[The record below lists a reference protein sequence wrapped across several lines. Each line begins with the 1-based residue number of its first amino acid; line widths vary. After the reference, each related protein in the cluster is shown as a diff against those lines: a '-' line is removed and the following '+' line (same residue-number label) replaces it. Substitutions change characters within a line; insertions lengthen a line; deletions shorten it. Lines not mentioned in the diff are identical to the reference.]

1 MSFFKSKSASKGESM
16 PKRALIEHRPWL
28 LASIIAAVA
37 FYFLRDNPL
46 GEVWLIMIKGLAV
59 GCLAFYAIRR
69 ATGPDAAIIA
79 AVMMFGALG
88 DMGIEFD
95 FGLGGGL
102 FFIGHVLAIWL
113 YLRNPR
119 EHRSPSQKALA
130 VVLLL
135 GTPAISWLLSHDWA
149 VTLYGLALG
158 GMASTA
164 WMSHFPRY
172 RVGIGAVLFVVSDWL
187 IFSRMGPFDL
197 GVLPHYL
204 IWPLYFAGQFMIATG
219 VVQTLRHELADED
232 D

>member
-1 MSFFKSKSASKGESM
+1 M

-28 LASIIAAVA
+28 LASIASAVV
-37 FYFLRDNPL
+37 FYFLRDNPI
-46 GEVWLIMIKGLAV
+46 GEVWLIPLKGLGV

-69 ATGPDAAIIA
+69 ASGADAAIIA

-95 FGLGGGL
+95 FALGGGL

-119 EHRSPSQKALA
+119 EHRSLSQKLLA
-130 VVLLL
+130 IALLL
-135 GTPAISWLLSHDWA
+135 GTPAISWLLSHDYA

-164 WMSHFPRY
+164 WMSRFPRY
-172 RVGIGAVLFVVSDWL
+172 RVGMGAVLFVASDWL
-187 IFSRMGPFDL
+187 IFSRLGAVDL
-197 GVLPHYL
+197 GILPHYL

-219 VVQTLRHELADED
+219 VVQTLRHEIAEED